1 MDVKS
6 TVLVA
11 YTQNVPPAPSRG
23 YRPSLPIDRQRPEAH
38 QVTAADDIVDIYESE
53 ATPETTG
60 ETVKI
65 NLKAT
70 ELNAVGYRSIPP
82 RGSLI
87 DTWA

>member
-1 MDVKS
+1 MDVKA

-23 YRPSLPIDRQRPEAH
+23 YRPALPVDRQRSEAH

-53 ATPETTG
+53 TTPGTAG

-65 NLKAT
+65 NLQT
-70 ELNAVGYRSIPP
+70 PEYNAVGYRRIPV

>member
-11 YTQNVPPAPSRG
+11 YTQNVPPAHSRG
-23 YRPSLPIDRQRPEAH
+23 YRPFSPADRERPEAH
-38 QVTAADDIVDIYESE
+38 QVSSADDIVDIYEAE
-53 ATPETTG
+53 AAPETTG
-60 ETVKI
+60 ATVRI
-65 NLKAT
+65 NLKT
-70 ELNAVGYRSIPP
+70 PEYDTGGYRRLPV